1 MNEPDI
7 NGAIDLVNRYNA
19 LRQELAAVTAERD
32 ALKAKWDALEL
43 RVEQLAALPA
53 EFASAKADNLA
64 LTQRNAALMSVLWS
78 IEDWLDWHTDDMR
91 ASGLLA
97 QVRDALRNNK

>member
-1 MNEPDI
+1 MNDNDNDGI
-7 NGAIDLVNRYNA
+7 IDLVNRYNA
-19 LRQELAAVTAERD
+19 LRQEL
-32 ALKAKWDALEL
+32 
-43 RVEQLAALPA
+43 
-53 EFASAKADNLA
+53 ASAKADNLA

-78 IEDWLDWHTDDMR
+78 IEDWLDWHADDMR